1 MVPWWTRRSTAA
13 TAVVSS
19 GSDGNAEPAET
30 LPLRLSNAEGAT
42 LATTEASGTSGASG
56 GADTFTG
63 AFSAVPSEH
72 DGTNEFTLTLT
83 FDEEP
88 EGLSYKTVRDS
99 LFTRAGGTIEGARR
113 LSPPS
118 NQAFVLKVAS
128 SISTRSSSRL
138 RSGSTM
144 ARRSLCSRSQALL

>member
-42 LATTEASGTSGASG
+42 LATTEASGTSG

-72 DGTNEFTLTLT
+72 DRTNEFTLTLT

-128 SISTRSSSRL
+128 SISIRSSSRL